1 MHPDLNKPMPSN
13 QQNERTLRDVVI
25 VGGGTAGWMTAAALS
40 RCLPHGQR
48 IRLVESDQISTIGVG
63 EATIPSIRAFNQL
76 LNLDEDE
83 FIRQTQATFKL
94 GIEFVNWGKPGDS
107 YIHGFGQI
115 GRDQVV
121 AKFYQYWLKMYLAGK
136 APDLEAFS
144 INTVAPRHAKFMR
157 PPKDMPNSPLSDISY
172 AFHFDAGLYA
182 RYLRGIAERQGV
194 LRTEG
199 RIVEVQTNAQ
209 NGHITALRME
219 NEELI
224 SADFF
229 IDCSGLSGLLIEKT
243 LQTGYED
250 WSHYLPADS
259 AIAVP
264 CTSSETLLP
273 YTRSTAHQAGWQWR
287 IPLQHRTGNGH
298 VFCSQFMSAD
308 EAQAILMRNLDGQAL
323 AEPRLIRFTT
333 GKRKRAWNK
342 NCVAIGLSGGF
353 MEPLESTSIH
363 MIQTAIMRLLSLF
376 PDRGFS
382 QVDIDTYNAQN
393 DEEYLRIRDFLIM
406 HYKLNQHQDAPFWQ
420 YCREMEVPK
429 EVQHRIDLYRSHGRI
444 FRLGEEL
451 FADASW
457 LQVMY
462 GQGLRASS
470 YHPLVD
476 QRSEEDIAYFLSQ
489 VQKTIQKCVDVM
501 PTHAEFIA
509 ATCAAEKVDF
519 GVMPQTQR
527 YGT

>member
-1 MHPDLNKPMPSN
+1 MNIASETDKAVR
-13 QQNERTLRDVVI
+13 EIVI

-40 RCLPHGQR
+40 RMLPQGKR
-48 IRLVESDQISTIGVG
+48 LRLVESDQISTIGVG

-83 FIRQTQATFKL
+83 FIRETQATFKL
-94 GIEFVNWGKPGDS
+94 GIEFVNWGKQGDS

-121 AKFYQYWLKMYLAGK
+121 AKFYQYWLKMYQARK

-199 RIVEVQTNAQ
+199 RIVEVSTHPE
-209 NGHITALRME
+209 NGHIASLRME
-219 NEELI
+219 NGEQIEGDL
-224 SADFF
+224 F
-229 IDCSGLSGLLIEKT
+229 IDCSGLSALLIEKT
-243 LQTGYED
+243 LHTGFED
-250 WSHYLPADS
+250 WSHWLPADS

-264 CTSSETLLP
+264 CVSAGALLP
-273 YTRSTAHQAGWQWR
+273 YTRSSAHQAGWQWR

-298 VFCSQFMSAD
+298 VFCSKFMSAD
-308 EAQAILMRNLDGQAL
+308 EAQAILLNNLDGEAL

-342 NCVAIGLSGGF
+342 NCVAIGLAGGF

-376 PDRGFS
+376 PDRAFS

-393 DEEYLRIRDFLIM
+393 DEEYQRIRDFLIM
-406 HYKLNQHQDAPFWQ
+406 HYKLNQHQDADFWR
-420 YCREMEVPK
+420 YCREMEVPA

-457 LQVMY
+457 LQVMH
-462 GQGLRASS
+462 GQGLRAQS

-476 QRSEEDIAYFLSQ
+476 QRSEEDIDYFLAQ

-509 ATCAAEKVDF
+509 ATCAAEKVQLERT
-519 GVMPQTQR
+519 MNKPR

>member
-1 MHPDLNKPMPSN
+1 MSQSTNAAQATNTN
-13 QQNERTLRDVVI
+13 QQIHDIVI

-40 RCLPHGQR
+40 RMLPQGKR

-83 FIRQTQATFKL
+83 FMRQTQATFKL
-94 GIEFVNWGKPGDS
+94 GIEFVNWGKQGDS

-121 AKFYQYWLKMYLAGK
+121 AKFYQYWLKMYQAGT

-144 INTVAPRHAKFMR
+144 INTVAPRQGKFMR

-182 RYLRGIAERQGV
+182 RYLRGISEAQGV
-194 LRTEG
+194 VRSEG
-199 RIVEVQTNAQ
+199 RIVDVLTRAQ
-209 NGHITALRME
+209 DGHIETLVME
-219 NEELI
+219 NGEQFTGDL
-224 SADFF
+224 F
-229 IDCSGLSGLLIEKT
+229 IDCSGLAALLIEKT

-250 WSHYLPADS
+250 WSHWLPANS

-264 CTSSETLLP
+264 CTSTAPLHP
-273 YTRSTAHQAGWQWR
+273 YTRSTAHKAGWQWR
-287 IPLQHRTGNGH
+287 IPLQHRIGNGH
-298 VFCSQFMSAD
+298 VFSSQFMSAD
-308 EAQAILMRNLDGQAL
+308 EAQSILLNNLDGSVL
-323 AEPRLIRFTT
+323 AEPRLIKFTT
-333 GKRKRAWNK
+333 GKRKKAWNK
-342 NCVAIGLSGGF
+342 NCVAMGLAGGF

-363 MIQTAIMRLLSLF
+363 MVQTAIMRLLSLF
-376 PDRGFS
+376 PDRGFN
-382 QVDIDTYNAQN
+382 QIDIDTYNVQN
-393 DEEYLRIRDFLIM
+393 DEEYQRIRDFLIM
-406 HYKLNQHQDAPFWQ
+406 HYKLNTHENAPFWE
-420 YCREMEVPK
+420 YCRNMEVPT

-457 LQVMY
+457 LQVMH
-462 GQGLRASS
+462 GQGLRAAS

-476 QRSEEDIAYFLSQ
+476 QRSVEDIQYFLDQ
-489 VQKTIQKCVDVM
+489 VQKTIAKCVDVM

-509 ATCAAEKVDF
+509 ATCAARPV
-519 GVMPQTQR
+519 VSAAA
-527 YGT
+527 